1 MILGDSEWH
10 RRGEPHRNMEKF
22 FYPRSMVVIG
32 ASVKRINLGHI
43 IVLNN
48 RRHGYHGNIYGV
60 GREEGDIAGAPVFN
74 RVEKIPEVPDVAI
87 IISPAQT
94 VPDFM
99 EACGKKGIK
108 RIVIESGGFSEYSEG
123 QNVLEEK
130 VLEIAD
136 RYGIRFIGPNC
147 IGTINFDIKMMMP
160 FGFFPR
166 TAPGGRVAMIVQS
179 GGVGGSYLSEFGDHA
194 IVPGKFAAVGN
205 KLQIDEV
212 DVLEYLL
219 HDDKTDIVAMYL
231 EGFKRGRAFFDL
243 AIQSD
248 KPLIVLKSNR
258 SNLTAKIARSH
269 TTALSA
275 DDAVIDGAFRQTA
288 VIRVEDDIDFINA
301 VKIIRLP
308 FMKSRRV
315 AVLSRSG
322 GHAVMSVDACAKFGF
337 TLVDFPPA
345 FIENLKTIYNTRVI
359 AHQNPLDLGEIF
371 DYTLFTRIL
380 EEALKLPDV
389 DGVLFNHLYISNYE
403 GEMSRDFLS
412 NVGKLVRQY
421 QKPVAMTLV
430 TDTQELVNISKN
442 QEYPIFTTP
451 LMAAK
456 ALHLS
461 AAYYENKTARDARG
475 SHVRSSVDRAA
486 IDKIKDR
493 CQSEHRIP
501 LTDEALQIAAAAGI
515 QSIAGVTVTSAKEAG
530 AIHLQFPVALKLL
543 SRDASH
549 KSDVGGVRLNIRNH
563 GELKKAISG
572 MKQAVKGITPRPAM
586 DGFLIQEMSAEGV
599 ECFVGGRQ
607 DSVCGPIVIAGLG
620 GIFLEIFKDTSIRLA
635 PVTKSEALDMLKNL
649 QAYPVLQGAR
659 GKRKADIDAFAD
671 VICRV
676 SNLLAAVTD
685 IAEIDLNPVIVHEQ
699 GKGVSIVDS
708 RIFFQ

>member
-1 MILGDSEWH
+1 
-10 RRGEPHRNMEKF
+10 MEKF
-22 FYPRSMVVIG
+22 FYPRSIVVIG
-32 ASVKRINLGHI
+32 ASVKRLNLGHI

-48 RRHGYHGNIYGV
+48 RQHGYEGNICGV
-60 GREEGDIAGAPVFN
+60 SREEGDISGAPVYDS
-74 RVEKIPEVPDVAI
+74 VEKIPEVPDVAI

-99 EACGKKGIK
+99 EDCGKKGIK
-108 RIVIESGGFSEYSEG
+108 HIVIESGGFSEYSEG
-123 QNVLEEK
+123 QNVLEKK
-130 VLEIAD
+130 VLDIAES
-136 RYGIRFIGPNC
+136 YGIRFIGPNC

-166 TAPGGRVAMIVQS
+166 TAPGGRVAMIAQS
-179 GGVGGSYLSEFGDHA
+179 GGVGGSYLGTFGDNA
-194 IVPGKFAAVGN
+194 IVPGKFAAIGN

-212 DVLEYLL
+212 DVLDYLL
-219 HDDKTDIVAMYL
+219 KDDKTDVVAMYL

-243 AIQSD
+243 AVQSG

-258 SNLTAKIARSH
+258 SNLTAKIAQSH

-275 DDAVIDGAFRQTA
+275 DDSLVDGAFRQAA

-308 FMKSRRV
+308 LMKSRRV

-345 FIENLKTIYNTRVI
+345 FIDNLKSIYNTRVI

-371 DYTLFTRIL
+371 DYTIFTKIL

-389 DGVLFNHLYISNYE
+389 DGVLFNHLYIANYE
-403 GEMSRDFLS
+403 AEMSRDFLS
-412 NVGKLVRQY
+412 NVGRLVQQY
-421 QKPVAMTLV
+421 QKPVAMTMV
-430 TDTQELVNISKN
+430 TDAQELMTVSKT
-442 QEYPIFTTP
+442 QGYPIFTTP

-456 ALHLS
+456 ALDMS
-461 AAYYENKTARDARG
+461 ATYYEEKTARDARG
-475 SHVRSSVDRAA
+475 SNIQTTLDTAV
-486 IDKIKDR
+486 IDTIKDK
-493 CQSEHRIP
+493 CKTQKRIP
-501 LTDEALQIAAAAGI
+501 LTDEALRIAEATGI
-515 QSIAGVTVTSAKEAG
+515 KSIAGVTVKSAKEAG
-530 AIHLQFPVALKLL
+530 DVSLNFPVAVKLL

-549 KSDVGGVRLNIRNH
+549 KSDIGGVRLNIKNH
-563 GELKKAISG
+563 RELKKAISG
-572 MKQAVKGITPRPAM
+572 MKKSFNELTPRPKI
-586 DGFLIQEMSAEGV
+586 DGFLIQEMSDEGV

-607 DSVCGPIVIAGLG
+607 DPVFGPIVIAGLG

-635 PVTKSEALDMLKNL
+635 PVTKNEALDMLGQL
-649 QAYPVLQGAR
+649 QSYPALRGAR
-659 GKRKADIDAFAD
+659 GKKMADIEALAD
-671 VICRV
+671 VVCRV
-676 SNLLAAVTD
+676 SNLLASVPD

-708 RIFFQ
+708 RVFFK